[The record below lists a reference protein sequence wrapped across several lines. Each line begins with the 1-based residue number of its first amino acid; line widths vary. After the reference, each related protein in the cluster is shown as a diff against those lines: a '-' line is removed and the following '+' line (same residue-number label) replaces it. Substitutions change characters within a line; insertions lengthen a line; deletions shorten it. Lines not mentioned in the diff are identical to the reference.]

1 MSLAISSKNK
11 QPVIRQVPTEF
22 IKKETKHEIWRLK
35 SRRLNFKSFS
45 YFDDIIVV
53 QCNLDLVTLNLVT
66 TCNLVTQ
73 YNKLA
78 PNTLWFTYWSLKSC
92 KPHEKM
98 LDLLIKNWKLRVWCS
113 LLHFFMWFATFQ
125 ILICELQI
133 IWHTL
138 LVLSWLYKDQF
149 HFTT

>member
-1 MSLAISSKNK
+1 MG
-11 QPVIRQVPTEF
+11 IRV
-22 IKKETKHEIWRLK
+22 
-35 SRRLNFKSFS
+35 N
-45 YFDDIIVV
+45 V

-66 TCNLVTQ
+66 TCDLVTQ

-78 PNTLWFTYWSLKSC
+78 PNTLRFTYWNLKSC

-125 ILICELQI
+125 ILICEPRI
-133 IWHTL
+133 IWHKL
-138 LVLSWLYKDQF
+138 LELSWLYKDWF
-149 HFTT
+149 HFTTLKTFNLVTLCNLITVFAESKSVLKSRLYCTYN